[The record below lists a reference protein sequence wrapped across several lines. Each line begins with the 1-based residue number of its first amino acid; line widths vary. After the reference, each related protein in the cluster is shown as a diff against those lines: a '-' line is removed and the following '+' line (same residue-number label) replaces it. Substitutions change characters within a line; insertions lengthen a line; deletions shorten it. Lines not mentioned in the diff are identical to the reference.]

1 MQFSLATTERWTD
14 KGGER
19 QEKTEWHNCTL
30 WGKQAETL
38 TDYLRKGKQVYLEG
52 RIETHEQDVDE
63 LDRAICRR
71 STTRSLVTLGDE
83 AGTFGREQ
91 IAGDLHRLTSWS

>member
-1 MQFSLATTERWTD
+1 MGRRDATASGLHRL
-14 KGGER
+14 R
-19 QEKTEWHNCTL
+19 HSNVNL
-30 WGKQAETL
+30 WL
-38 TDYLRKGKQVYLEG
+38 G
-52 RIETHEQDVDE
+52 RIETREQDIDE

>member
-1 MQFSLATTERWTD
+1 MGRRDATASGLHRL
-14 KGGER
+14 R
-19 QEKTEWHNCTL
+19 HSNVNL
-30 WGKQAETL
+30 WL
-38 TDYLRKGKQVYLEG
+38 G

-91 IAGDLHRLTSWS
+91 IAGDLHRLTSSS

>member
-1 MQFSLATTERWTD
+1 MGRRDATASGLHR
-14 KGGER
+14 
-19 QEKTEWHNCTL
+19 
-30 WGKQAETL
+30 
-38 TDYLRKGKQVYLEG
+38 LRHSQVNFWLG
-52 RIETHEQDVDE
+52 RIETREQDIDE

-71 STTRSLVTLGDE
+71 GTTRSLVTLGDE

>member
-1 MQFSLATTERWTD
+1 MGRRDATASGLHR
-14 KGGER
+14 
-19 QEKTEWHNCTL
+19 
-30 WGKQAETL
+30 
-38 TDYLRKGKQVYLEG
+38 LRHTNVYLWLG
-52 RIETHEQDVDE
+52 RIETREQDIDE

-91 IAGDLHRLTSWS
+91 IAGDLHRLTSSS